1 MEKTVLLLENV
12 KKEYDK
18 DGVLFPAVKGVSFS
32 IQKGEILALV
42 GQSGCG
48 KSTLARMI
56 SGMTPVS
63 GGAIFLDG
71 ERITSEEHRLPE
83 RRWRELRKKM
93 QPILQ
98 DPRAAISPRMTIGT
112 FLCEPFLCFSL
123 CGKAEALKKSEALLS
138 RVGLDRSFL
147 DRFPNQLSGGE
158 LQRVVIARSLAL
170 SPSLLLCDEPTS
182 ALDTLTQAEVV
193 SLLCG
198 LVREEK
204 MSMLFITHDLSLAAK
219 IASHLLVMHD
229 GEIVERL
236 SAEELLSGKAVHPYT
251 RALLE
256 AALF

>member
-1 MEKTVLLLENV
+1 M
-12 KKEYDK
+12 
-18 DGVLFPAVKGVSFS
+18 
-32 IQKGEILALV
+32 
-42 GQSGCG
+42 
-48 KSTLARMI
+48 
-56 SGMTPVS
+56 
-63 GGAIFLDG
+63 
-71 ERITSEEHRLPE
+71 
-83 RRWRELRKKM
+83 
-93 QPILQ
+93 
-98 DPRAAISPRMTIGT
+98 
-112 FLCEPFLCFSL
+112 
-123 CGKAEALKKSEALLS
+123 
-138 RVGLDRSFL
+138 
-147 DRFPNQLSGGE
+147 
-158 LQRVVIARSLAL
+158 VIARSLAL

-236 SAEELLSGKAVHPYT
+236 SAEALLSGKAVHPYT